1 MIKFENVVFGYGE
14 EKNALNYVSFHIS
27 EGEQVGLIGANGAGK
42 STLMKAMLGL
52 IPAKGKITVDEI
64 EVNQENSSRIWQC
77 LRYVFQDSD
86 NQMFMPTVYEDMI
99 FGPLNYG
106 KYDDRVYEKAKE
118 NLDNMEE
125 KGILVQD
132 QKACYYIYELVRK
145 ERTQT
150 GIVGCSSIDDYM
162 NGVVKKHELTRE
174 DKEQDR
180 IHHVDSCNA
189 NTGPIFL
196 ACRYP
201 DSLLTLMNNWKDH
214 HEAAL

>member
-86 NQMFMPTVYEDMI
+86 NQMFMPTVYKMS
-99 FGPLNYG
+99 GG
-106 KYDDRVYEKAKE
+106 EKRMAAIATILAMNPKVMLMDE
-118 NLDNMEE
+118 PSTALDPKNRRRLIR
-125 KGILVQD
+125 IL
-132 QKACYYIYELVRK
+132 QKLPTTKIIATHDLESKMTAADADIYICFVR
-145 ERTQT
+145 
-150 GIVGCSSIDDYM
+150 I
-162 NGVVKKHELTRE
+162 KKQVAE
-174 DKEQDR
+174 
-180 IHHVDSCNA
+180 
-189 NTGPIFL
+189 
-196 ACRYP
+196 
-201 DSLLTLMNNWKDH
+201 
-214 HEAAL
+214 

>member
-86 NQMFMPTVYEDMI
+86 NQQRKQSSRL
-99 FGPLNYG
+99 FGERRAICTAFSLN
-106 KYDDRVYEKAKE
+106 
-118 NLDNMEE
+118 
-125 KGILVQD
+125 
-132 QKACYYIYELVRK
+132 
-145 ERTQT
+145 
-150 GIVGCSSIDDYM
+150 
-162 NGVVKKHELTRE
+162 
-174 DKEQDR
+174 
-180 IHHVDSCNA
+180 
-189 NTGPIFL
+189 
-196 ACRYP
+196 
-201 DSLLTLMNNWKDH
+201 
-214 HEAAL
+214 